1 MGEILASPAFGIT
14 QRRESTTVP
23 RLKLVPFVS
32 RALFRVSEVIQLM
45 TPISV
50 HLPEKDQFRSG
61 YPNEICL
68 RSQQEAMDTS
78 RGYLDGGYGHKLRV
92 TMKMLKPP
100 LNNGVIQT
108 RESTRWLMREARVWT
123 KLRHSNILPFIGLF
137 DIGEPIPILI
147 SPFCGFGHI
156 GGYLEILYAL
166 TYPPACIDCD
176 ETAPQCGGRVEENV
190 LIDKRGVACI
200 GDYGMFKIMDLFD
213 FPLRPTT
220 VYTAPELSAV
230 LQSGHGTISG
240 RRAGPTKMSDV
251 YSLGLLMILA
261 ARRLSHSVL
270 SAITQ
275 TSVEAFLR
283 TRAQYGVEMISSSM
297 STILVQC
304 WNFHPQLR
312 PAIAEILEAPPVWGL
327 RR

>member
-23 RLKLVPFVS
+23 RLKLVPFDS
-32 RALFRVSEVIQLM
+32 YFRPLAGEGPVPQW
-45 TPISV
+45 ISQRDMSP
-50 HLPEKDQFRSG
+50 LATGG
-61 YPNEICL
+61 YGHI
-68 RSQQEAMDTS
+68 S

-156 GGYLEILYAL
+156 GGYLESHLDANRNHLVVLYAL